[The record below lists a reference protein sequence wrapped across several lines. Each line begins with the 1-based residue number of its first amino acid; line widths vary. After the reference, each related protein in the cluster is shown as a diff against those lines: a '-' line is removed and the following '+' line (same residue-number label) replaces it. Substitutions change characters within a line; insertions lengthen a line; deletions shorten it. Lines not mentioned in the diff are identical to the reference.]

1 MWPIVA
7 PSNDTL
13 TKKKSTEDIV
23 SHDATLGELSGQTT
37 TTTTTTKKSDTPASS
52 RKQQN
57 IIPLLNAMRV
67 TNAHSAASFISHTS
81 EDMPLEASQELS
93 QSSGTSV
100 PREETPGVHKP
111 SVPQDSSATSSR
123 PSIAGGKKKR
133 KRSCLSYFYFT
144 DSGSVILEFRNIERC
159 WRNNLIM
166 LLRHFEL
173 RHNATTRSTLSHYLI
188 VPHDRRL
195 LV

>member
-7 PSNDTL
+7 PSNGAL
-13 TKKKSTEDIV
+13 TKKKSMEDIA
-23 SHDATLGELSGQTT
+23 SHDATLGELSGQATS
-37 TTTTTTKKSDTPASS
+37 TTTTKKSDTPASS

-100 PREETPGVHKP
+100 PREETPVVHKP

-123 PSIAGGKKKR
+123 PSIAGGRKKR
-133 KRSCLSYFYFT
+133 KRSCLSYFCFT
-144 DSGSVILEFRNIERC
+144 DSGNII
-159 WRNNLIM
+159 WNLGTS
-166 LLRHFEL
+166 
-173 RHNATTRSTLSHYLI
+173 NAAGGTT
-188 VPHDRRL
+188 
-195 LV
+195 